1 MPRDRQQHAHFRKK
15 HDERRA
21 AVAEERQADAGVRDG
36 VCDNADVEDSLNAEL
51 ERDAK
56 RQHGAEA
63 VTRMQRDIY
72 AAPDEKRKQDNDDK
86 RTDEAE
92 LLAHYGKNEVVLRLR
107 DVEILLSRLP
117 DADAEQ
123 LPGADGVK

>member
-1 MPRDRQQHAHFRKK
+1 
-15 HDERRA
+15 
-21 AVAEERQADAGVRDG
+21 
-36 VCDNADVEDSLNAEL
+36 
-51 ERDAK
+51 
-56 RQHGAEA
+56 
-63 VTRMQRDIY
+63 MQRDIY

-107 DVEILLSRLP
+107 DVEILLSRLS

-123 LPGADGVK
+123 LPGADGVE